1 MSSISTINKPAQD
14 YVGQEFNI
22 TREFDAPRDLVWKA
36 CTQAEQLAQWWG
48 PRGFSAPICEWDA
61 RPGNKIYVV
70 MRAPD
75 GTDYPMGG
83 EFHEVVPPERLV
95 TTTGALDDK
104 GKLIFEFR
112 HTLTL
117 VERNGKTRLTMKSR
131 LIKATAEASKY
142 IGGFEAGMTQSL
154 ERLGELLATKPEP
167 LVIERTLN
175 APIARVWKALTD
187 KDEMKCW
194 YFDLKEFKP
203 EVGFEFE
210 FTVEHEG
217 FTYSH
222 LCKITEV
229 IPQKK
234 LAYAWRYEGQEGNS
248 LVTFELFADGE
259 KTRLK
264 LTHVGL
270 ETFPKLPAFARK
282 NFVKGWTEIIGASLK
297 NFLETASPGQGERT
311 NK

>member
-1 MSSISTINKPAQD
+1 MTTKTEAQHQI
-14 YVGQEFNI
+14 GQEFMM
-22 TREFDAPRDLVWKA
+22 TREFDVPREIVWKA
-36 CTQAEQLAQWWG
+36 CTEAKQVAQWG
-48 PRGFSAPICEWDA
+48 GAHGFSAPICEWDA

-142 IGGFEAGMTQSL
+142 VGGFEAGMTQSL

-167 LVIERTLN
+167 LVIE
-175 APIARVWKALTD
+175 
-187 KDEMKCW
+187 
-194 YFDLKEFKP
+194 
-203 EVGFEFE
+203 
-210 FTVEHEG
+210 
-217 FTYSH
+217 
-222 LCKITEV
+222 
-229 IPQKK
+229 
-234 LAYAWRYEGQEGNS
+234 
-248 LVTFELFADGE
+248 
-259 KTRLK
+259 
-264 LTHVGL
+264 
-270 ETFPKLPAFARK
+270 
-282 NFVKGWTEIIGASLK
+282 
-297 NFLETASPGQGERT
+297 
-311 NK
+311 